1 MLEAFMQLTSIDY
14 ISMISVIIVFA
25 TSITALKIGMDKFFD
40 TFEIIPP
47 WKKRKKKKQNIEKM
61 CEAS

>member
-25 TSITALKIGMDKFFD
+25 TSITALKIGMDKF
-40 TFEIIPP
+40 ILWI
-47 WKKRKKKKQNIEKM
+47 
-61 CEAS
+61 